1 MNELSLFMYNQRG
14 IDTMR
19 DSLSNHEIYQGMD
32 KACALVKQKP
42 HLSPVYTA
50 LYLELLRI
58 IALLIFLSFLDAVA

>member
-50 LYLELLRI
+50 LYLELP
-58 IALLIFLSFLDAVA
+58 